1 MRRITPSDSD
11 DKTAKPHGSKSSPSN
26 PVISPEIAQAVQ
38 QKQSEA
44 APVKQDPVVQAT
56 TVESKNTRE
65 NGDKIRVT
73 QVNVSQP
80 QQSIFSNPTN
90 NTGNKMSLNK
100 PSLARHS
107 NPSPINRMQSSAAM
121 DNIRKAIEELGA
133 AREFDGQILTML
145 ELDRNGGNRNLG
157 ALIVCVTERNK
168 TVDSVAF
175 HTLLLEETG
184 SARTVKRRMDS
195 GTEGFGSN
203 GGVFEYPLYPSDGYD
218 EHMREA
224 VVLAVAKKFGNGS
237 VTMDQEKK
245 IMSSGSVV
253 LLDAMAST
261 VPATLDLSKPANV
274 RGAVANGSVAAST
287 VLRTFLGQTDDFKL
301 EGDVAGQRWT
311 SSILVSDAAFTDM
324 MGIPMCGDI
333 VLELREGGSDGSNNN
348 TQSYNDPAGETLTHQ
363 ILGFQDFAYDPSPAA
378 QMAQM
383 NGTLMSGMALGMGMG
398 MGGGMGIDPTAYLT
412 FRSRYV
418 ITNLDPIWNPTLPD
432 TLMGLATTQL
442 LLEDR
447 RFQSLHIKRH
457 MLGAQNPIGGKN
469 LHDLGALG
477 LEVLR
482 PGTGDQAG
490 QMVRARFPTTGA
502 KGEEPILMTILNSVV
517 HPDAVVSMDI
527 SETGTFSWIHGVFAS
542 AALGS
547 PSSNADIVGAAD
559 YLTRGKFSQIYA
571 QECKGNPL
579 PVMINDGLLV
589 NLGRY
594 TDSNGQLRDVREVN
608 QLVIENAFGESAPEM
623 VSRWIRMNFDRQLNE
638 EFRLVEMKEIISQLY
653 TNVQF
658 TGRAR
663 RVTFR
668 PEFLRALTASIAACG
683 GRFMVRWGN
692 EAPQS
697 TARATASFLSN
708 LGYNSAASGAFV
720 QGYRPQ
726 PTGLGMA
733 AGNTSFGRW
742 FF

>member
-1 MRRITPSDSD
+1 MRRVTPSGDSA
-11 DKTAKPHGSKSSPSN
+11 KQTAPIGQSGAPAN
-26 PVISPEIAQAVQ
+26 PVLSPEIAQSVQ
-38 QKQSEA
+38 RQSQSAEPA
-44 APVKQDPVVQAT
+44 PAPVQATEIPLGQQAAKDKIQMQQVDPVVT
-56 TVESKNTRE
+56 
-65 NGDKIRVT
+65 
-73 QVNVSQP
+73 
-80 QQSIFSNPTN
+80 QSIFN
-90 NTGNKMSLNK
+90 NQTTSTGTKMSLQK

-133 AREFDGQILTML
+133 APELDGLSLTML

-157 ALIVCVTERNK
+157 ALIVCVTERANNK
-168 TVDSVAF
+168 TAVAF

-184 SARTVKRRMDS
+184 QAKTVRRRMDS
-195 GTEGFGSN
+195 GAEGYGTAN

-218 EHMREA
+218 GYMREA
-224 VVLAVAKKFGNGS
+224 VVLAVAKKFGNGQ
-237 VTMDQEKK
+237 VITDNEKK
-245 IMSSGSVV
+245 TMSSGNVV

-261 VPATLDLSKPANV
+261 VPATLDLTKPANV
-274 RGAVANGSVAAST
+274 RGAVSNGSVAAST
-287 VLRTFLGQTDDFKL
+287 ILRTYLGLTDDFKL
-301 EGDVAGQRWT
+301 DGDVSGQRWT

-324 MGIPMCGDI
+324 MGIPMCGDV
-333 VLELREGGSDGSNNN
+333 VLELREGGSDSNNSN
-348 TQSYNDPAGETLTHQ
+348 NQTFNDPAGEVLTHQ

-383 NGTLMSGMALGMGMG
+383 NGTLMSGMNLGMGMG
-398 MGGGMGIDPTAYLT
+398 MGVGVDPTAYLT

-442 LLEDR
+442 LAEDR

-490 QMVRARFPTTGA
+490 QMVRARFATTGA
-502 KGEEPILMTILNSVV
+502 KGEEPILMSILNSVV
-517 HPDAVVSMDI
+517 HPDPVVSMDI

-547 PSSNADIVGAAD
+547 PSSNEDIVGAAD

-579 PVMINDGLLV
+579 PVMVNDGVLV

-594 TDSNGQLRDVREVN
+594 NDANGQLRDVREVN
-608 QLVIENAFGESAPEM
+608 QLVIENAFGETAPEM
-623 VSRWIRMNFDRQLNE
+623 VSRWIRMNYDRSLNE

-653 TNVQF
+653 ASVQF

-668 PEFLRALTASIAACG
+668 PEFLRALNLAIAACG

-726 PTGLGMA
+726 ATGLGMT
-733 AGNTSFGRW
+733 AGNQSFGRW